1 MIDDILIFIYLQRFY
16 IKNFNQLFLSSAA
29 EDFNGTFLLNG
40 YKLNNRAAEVI
51 AKARKKLVNIFWHM
65 SFIK

>member
-1 MIDDILIFIYLQRFY
+1 MIDDILIFIYLQCFY

-40 YKLNNRAAEVI
+40 NKLNNRAAEVI
-51 AKARKKLVNIFWHM
+51 AKARK
-65 SFIK
+65 

>member
-29 EDFNGTFLLNG
+29 EEDFNGTFLLNG
-40 YKLNNRAAEVI
+40 YKLNNRAADVI
-51 AKARKKLVNIFWHM
+51 AKAKEKLVNIF
-65 SFIK
+65 